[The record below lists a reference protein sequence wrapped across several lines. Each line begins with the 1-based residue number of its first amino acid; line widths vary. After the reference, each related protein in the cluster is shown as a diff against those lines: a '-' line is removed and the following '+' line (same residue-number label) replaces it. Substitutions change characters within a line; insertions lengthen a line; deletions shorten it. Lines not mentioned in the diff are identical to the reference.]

1 MELSWFAELIKSQGV
16 AVGGFLILLFILINI
31 FKKVI
36 NNSQQREDKLMKLLT
51 NHVEENTKNLALI
64 SDNLKKS
71 SEEHEK
77 MIELLIKIAERT
89 KHG

>member
-64 SDNLKKS
+64 SDNLRKS

-89 KHG
+89 KPG